1 MFSSCEDSEINRYKF
16 YTGYFPEVPV
26 NFEEINTEYDD
37 YNSSAPSL
45 GETFPLCF
53 SSTRN
58 SYGTNYDIIYKL
70 VSISF
75 SKSDGTLNVF
85 NNTSGNLGVSIEN
98 NNIYSALRKINTP
111 NDELG
116 PYLIP
121 QGRNY
126 NGTNMNG
133 RFETYIFLYSNNESG
148 NQDIMFTQNLEN
160 ENYEI
165 PLKVDFLNSEYDD
178 AYPTFN
184 KDYSEIYFTSNR
196 EGNFNIYKVKTDNT
210 KPIVE
215 VLVDNSTLPI
225 EKDIILSSNF
235 DDKCPSISNDFMVFV
250 SNREGGFGGYDLYYS
265 KFENGKWNEPIN
277 FGDKINTEY
286 DEYRPIVRHQLSF
299 SNDFMLFSSNRPGG
313 KGGFDLYYVGINN
326 ILEK

>member
-1 MFSSCEDSEINRYKF
+1 MFSSCEDSERSGYKF
-16 YTGYFPEVPV
+16 HTGYFPEVPV

-37 YNSSAPSL
+37 YNSTAPSL

-58 SYGTNYDIIYKL
+58 TYGANFDIVYKL

-75 SKSDGTLNVF
+75 SKFDGTLNVF
-85 NNTSGNLGVSIEN
+85 NNTSGNLDVTIEN
-98 NNIYSALRKINTP
+98 ENIYSALRKINTP

-126 NGTNMNG
+126 EGTNMNG

-160 ENYEI
+160 EKYET

-196 EGNFNIYKVKTDNT
+196 DVNFNIYKVKTDNT

-215 VLVDNSTLPI
+215 VLVANSTLPV
-225 EKDIILSSNF
+225 EKDMILSSNF
-235 DDKCPSISNDFMVFV
+235 DDKCPYISNDFMVFV
-250 SNREGGFGGYDLYYS
+250 SNREGGYGGYDLYYS
-265 KFENGKWNEPIN
+265 RFENGKWNEPIN
-277 FGDKINTEY
+277 FGDKINTEF
-286 DEYRPIVRHQLSF
+286 DEYRPIVRQQESF

-326 ILEK
+326 ILE